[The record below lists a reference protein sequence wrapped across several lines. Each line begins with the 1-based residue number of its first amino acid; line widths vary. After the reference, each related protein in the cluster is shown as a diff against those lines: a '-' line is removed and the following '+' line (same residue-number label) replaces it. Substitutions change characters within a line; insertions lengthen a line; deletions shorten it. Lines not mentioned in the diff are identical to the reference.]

1 MQTYEEAQ
9 ARRAEFERAVTDAS
23 AREVATT
30 CPLSR
35 ESCAGRSCACAM
47 RTDVGWICG
56 LTSSRKGARAR
67 VVDVDADALTK
78 SENRLTALTYIE
90 RGCLYA

>member
-35 ESCAGRSCACAM
+35 TGCAGRSCACAM

-56 LTSSRKGARAR
+56 LTSSRKGARA
-67 VVDVDADALTK
+67 VVVVLGSSSSKERDANATRLLSDALG
-78 SENRLTALTYIE
+78 ALSW
-90 RGCLYA
+90 